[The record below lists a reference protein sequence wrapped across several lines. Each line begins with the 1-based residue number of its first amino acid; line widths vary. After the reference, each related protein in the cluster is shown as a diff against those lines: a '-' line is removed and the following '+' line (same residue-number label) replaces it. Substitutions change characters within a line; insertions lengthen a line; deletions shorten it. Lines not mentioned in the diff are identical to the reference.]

1 MKGVCLRLMGHDALS
16 EHCLKQVIEL
26 NDFIKEDTYLVPY
39 ATIELALLSEDQGDT
54 DSAIS
59 YLDDAK

>member
-1 MKGVCLRLMGHDALS
+1 MGHDALS